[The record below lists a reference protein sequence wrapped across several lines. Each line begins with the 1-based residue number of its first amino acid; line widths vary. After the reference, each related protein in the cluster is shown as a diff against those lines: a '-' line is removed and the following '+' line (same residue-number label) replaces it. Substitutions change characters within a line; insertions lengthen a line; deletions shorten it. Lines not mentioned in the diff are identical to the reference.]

1 MVLRNGES
9 EHCGR
14 RGLKN
19 VRVSSA
25 NDYEEAMSPGYRRT
39 VAHKSQ
45 WLWAA
50 CTRLVHAQV
59 RQNHD
64 KGDLAR
70 SHTPDNEL
78 VIDSCW
84 KTESQFL
91 LVS

>member
-1 MVLRNGES
+1 MCVVSVVLRNGER

-45 WLWAA
+45 WLWH
-50 CTRLVHAQV
+50 HAQDWFMLKSDQIMIRGTWREV
-59 RQNHD
+59 TPQI
-64 KGDLAR
+64 R
-70 SHTPDNEL
+70 S
-78 VIDSCW
+78 W
-84 KTESQFL
+84 
-91 LVS
+91 